1 MKRMQQK
8 MKRYSEEYIC
18 DENISIK
25 EYMIRKEPKIPEE
38 IYNTKKTRKK
48 KKNAIEMKSSM
59 TIYFQ
64 NLILRCIYFL
74 IMKLYIKAKME
85 RETNLSVEE
94 CIMKNERRIVVE
106 I

>member
-1 MKRMQQK
+1 MQQK

-48 KKNAIEMKSSM
+48 KKNAK
-59 TIYFQ
+59 
-64 NLILRCIYFL
+64 ILQG
-74 IMKLYIKAKME
+74 
-85 RETNLSVEE
+85 
-94 CIMKNERRIVVE
+94 NE
-106 I
+106 